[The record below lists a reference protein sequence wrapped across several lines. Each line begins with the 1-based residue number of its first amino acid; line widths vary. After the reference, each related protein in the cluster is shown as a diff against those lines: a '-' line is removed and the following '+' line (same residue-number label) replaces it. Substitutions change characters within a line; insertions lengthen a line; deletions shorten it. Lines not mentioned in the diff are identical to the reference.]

1 MSLLESITLL
11 KGVVGN
17 CEKEIQSLEG
27 GKKASAARARKSLQN
42 VKASSHALRKQIMQH
57 TKALPVKKR
66 GSAAASSAASAP
78 APPPPATPEPQAP
91 EFVAPAPKKRAP
103 RKKKAYMYHPRPTL
117 CSKIKTWFMG
127 RDGRW
132 RAREMGAGG
141 RTEAGGARA
150 AAGGCS
156 HLLGEREQ
164 HEQNKNN
171 MNAKHTPQ
179 ASSSSSSSDTW
190 STE

>member
-91 EFVAPAPKKRAP
+91 EPVAPAPKKRAP
-103 RKKKAYMYHPRPTL
+103 RKKKAASVHVLPQTDTL
-117 CSKIKTWFMG
+117 WCNRFISKIKTWFMG

-132 RAREMGAGG
+132 RARDGRWRARGG
-141 RTEAGGARA
+141 WRRARA
-150 AAGGCS
+150 AACGCS
-156 HLLGEREQ
+156 HLWRER
-164 HEQNKNN
+164 
-171 MNAKHTPQ
+171 
-179 ASSSSSSSDTW
+179 
-190 STE
+190 

>member
-11 KGVVGN
+11 KGVVSN

-78 APPPPATPEPQAP
+78 PPPPPATPEPQAP
-91 EFVAPAPKKRAP
+91 EPVAPAPKKRAP
-103 RKKKAYMYHPRPTL
+103 RKKKAYMYYPRPTL
-117 CSKIKTWFMG
+117 CGVIDLLVIKNPGSWG
-127 RDGRW
+127 
-132 RAREMGAGG
+132 AMGAGG
-141 RTEAGGARA
+141 RTRWALEGARD
-150 AAGGCS
+150 G
-156 HLLGEREQ
+156 R
-164 HEQNKNN
+164 
-171 MNAKHTPQ
+171 
-179 ASSSSSSSDTW
+179 
-190 STE
+190 